1 MANGQYDYS
10 DLTVEKTF
18 KEFYIVPD
26 YQREYVW
33 EAEKHVIQLLN
44 DMYDAYSANKDKEY
58 FIGTTVVFNNN
69 GQLELIDGQ
78 QRTTTLFLML
88 CAFRNIYK
96 KYNLS
101 TSVMDKAIFD
111 SNLDDNGEEVQ
122 KYRLELQ
129 YADSTNILESIANNL
144 TNIQTTSNSSVRL
157 VEAYNCIEQFVNDNI
172 NNDDNE
178 LKALFMYF
186 FRKLKYIQILTPDIN
201 DALKIFETINDRG
214 AGLNPMD
221 LLKNLVFRH
230 AGRQNFDRLKE
241 RWKYLVNILE
251 QANEKPL
258 RFLRYFIMSNYP
270 HPDNNGDSKK
280 PENIVREDQIYDW
293 LNHHAQE
300 CGYDSHPF
308 DFVELLIDNARCYV
322 NFSSAKDAHGNT
334 NIYLDNIVKLAGAAF
349 KQHQILLLTARK
361 FPVEMFDLLCKSI
374 ETYLFYFLFT
384 KEQAKIY
391 EKQFAKW
398 DLILANVSDIDQLKD
413 FIAAE
418 MQPRIAE
425 KELEYKARFLSFSE
439 NDLQKYRIK
448 YILAKFTQYV
458 DLARMGNPTLSVL
471 DNYMR
476 SSVQIEHILPQNPD
490 SQLRALYEDYD
501 SLMHMF
507 GNLTL
512 IEDSMNSVVGNKP
525 FADKV
530 QAYPMCPYYLTS
542 SIAKLDEVGVNS
554 AINRISSKLQT
565 FDHWDEQTIA
575 QRQEMLYK
583 LSLDIWNLNA

>member
-96 KYNLS
+96 KHNLS

-111 SNLDDNGEEVQ
+111 SNLDDNGEEIQ

-172 NNDDNE
+172 NNDENE

-418 MQPRIAE
+418 MQPKIAE

-542 SIAKLDEVGVNS
+542 SIAKLDEVGINS

-583 LSLDIWNLNA
+583 LSLDIWNLNT